1 MNHTVKSLIFVVEHS
16 VRAVENFT
24 AKLDGLTPGD
34 KRIPPLLKSLVTES
48 DVLSSALVAASKHV
62 EALPEDTC
70 AERKFDPAKA
80 KALLGISER
89 FFAATENGLCEHCLG
104 VLKSPE
110 EQRIA
115 PTR

>member
-62 EALPEDTC
+62 EALPEDTS
-70 AERKFDPAKA
+70 AERKFDPEKA
-80 KALLGISER
+80 KALIDISER
-89 FFAATENGLCEHCLG
+89 FFAAIECGLCERCNGILPSREG
-104 VLKSPE
+104 
-110 EQRIA
+110 QQIA
-115 PTR
+115 

>member
-1 MNHTVKSLIFVVEHS
+1 MNHTVRSLLFVVEHS

-62 EALPEDTC
+62 EALPEDETMNS
-70 AERKFDPAKA
+70 KHDPEKA
-80 KALLGISER
+80 KRLLNQTQTFLAAAFNGICETCGGAKKSEIAR
-89 FFAATENGLCEHCLG
+89 NG
-104 VLKSPE
+104 
-110 EQRIA
+110 
-115 PTR
+115 